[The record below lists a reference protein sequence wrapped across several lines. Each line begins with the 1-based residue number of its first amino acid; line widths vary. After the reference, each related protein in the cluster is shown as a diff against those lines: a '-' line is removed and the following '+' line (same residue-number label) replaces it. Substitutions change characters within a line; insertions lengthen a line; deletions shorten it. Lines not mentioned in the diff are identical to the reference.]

1 MHICDILF
9 KKPSDQVERF
19 ACADDGAEAVEPWGQ
34 AEEIHELKE
43 KLTVTKES
51 VSNQNVMAT
60 YYSILGN
67 GRESQDMFS
76 IEPGSSPYLW
86 V

>member
-1 MHICDILF
+1 MIYSLNNHLIKLNNLLVQRMAPWLSNRGDKL
-9 KKPSDQVERF
+9 KK
-19 ACADDGAEAVEPWGQ
+19 
-34 AEEIHELKE
+34 HKE